1 MSQDYLAALLAVSR
15 NKRYA
20 KARLELLD
28 AIGIDA
34 VRGVI
39 NDCLSNGM
47 PDKVLQEV
55 AALML
60 DARAASPSDETAI
73 SRDQSNE
80 ARGNSEQQKAH
91 TRSGLARAEIATPLE
106 HPMSQDSFTARSSQ
120 QQGAEKETQ
129 DGRSNKASRKRKWS
143 VGSGDE
149 LGIDRVSLNLPQG
162 STRATHGA
170 SPGRGGDEG
179 QYQKA
184 ENARAGVEADTTPE
198 SRALVPPLHRHG
210 QLDKQTGRKWCG
222 YCNRHCNNKNFAR
235 HLKTMHPTIGSK

>member
-28 AIGIDA
+28 AIGTDA

-39 NDCLSNGM
+39 NDCLSNGL
-47 PDKVLQEV
+47 PDNTLREV

-73 SRDQSNE
+73 SRDQNNE
-80 ARGNSEQQKAH
+80 ARGKFEQQKTH
-91 TRSGLARAEIATPLE
+91 TPSGLARAEIATPLE
-106 HPMSQDSFTARSSQ
+106 PPMSRDSFTAHSSQ

-129 DGRSNKASRKRKWS
+129 DGRSNKASHKRKCS

-149 LGIDRVSLNLPQG
+149 LGIDRVSLDVPQG
-162 STRATHGA
+162 STRATDGA

-179 QYQKA
+179 QDRKA
-184 ENARAGVEADTTPE
+184 EIARAGVEADTTPE
-198 SRALVPPLHRHG
+198 SRAFVPTWATH
-210 QLDKQTGRKWCG
+210 CG
-222 YCNRHCNNKNFAR
+222 D
-235 HLKTMHPTIGSK
+235 